1 MCLSAVRWL
10 LELKKGG
17 KPQETKISSL
27 LVFIILQKDF
37 YLWINWE
44 IIPFKPLLYEKY
56 PHEEQKQ
63 FEHDLEIL
71 VESFNK
77 R

>member
-1 MCLSAVRWL
+1 M
-10 LELKKGG
+10 
-17 KPQETKISSL
+17 
-27 LVFIILQKDF
+27 FIILQKDF

-44 IIPFKPLLYEKY
+44 IIPFRPLLYEKY